1 MQYTS
6 NKVISRIYGHGKGWV
21 FSQKD
26 LADCGTAMAVN
37 KSLLRL
43 RQKGTI
49 RLLFRGI
56 YEYPRFSKLLGETAS
71 PAPQKIA
78 YAVARKFGW
87 SIYPTG
93 ETALNLLG
101 LSNQVPAK
109 HIYFSDGP
117 SKKYTWNKSEM
128 IFKKRAIK
136 ETSVLSAQTALVV
149 QALKALGK
157 ENVGDDVITFLKTK
171 LSAKG
176 KSTAL
181 REARYVT
188 SWVYDI
194 IKKVAKPEVANG

>member
-1 MQYTS
+1 MQNVS
-6 NKVISRIYGHGKGWV
+6 NKVVSRIYGHGRGWV

-37 KSLLRL
+37 KALLRI

-49 RLLFRGI
+49 RLIFRGI
-56 YEYPRFSKLLGETAS
+56 YEYPRFSKLFGEAAS
-71 PAPQKIA
+71 PDPQQIA

-87 SIYPTG
+87 SICPSG
-93 ETALNLLG
+93 ETALNFLG
-101 LSNQVPAK
+101 LSTQVPAK
-109 HIYFSDGP
+109 HVYFSDGP
-117 SKKYTWNKSEM
+117 SKKYSWNKSEL

-136 ETSVLSAQTALVV
+136 ETSVLSAQSALVF

-157 ENVGDDVITFLKTK
+157 EYVSDTIITALKTK
-171 LSAKG
+171 LSAEAK
-176 KSTAL
+176 KAAL

-194 IKKVAKPEVANG
+194 IKKIAEPEGGNG